1 MTRPTPAAGRG
12 RSFRRAAAGA
22 CLSASL
28 VILPLA
34 MAPAAHAETVPVAPV
49 AEATPAA
56 EAPTAAPTPVAT
68 PTPAVEAPAEDAT
81 PTPAPT
87 EVPEETAPVADAPVE
102 TAPAPA
108 PGTATPGAPTTGLP
122 TLEPTA
128 PVVELPFTWT
138 TPDRGVALPINE
150 AVPFAGTGTAGSI
163 VTASYFNAVGVES
176 IAGIGIVG
184 ADGTYAFPAS
194 FTELLQD
201 SRTASVTLTQV
212 GLDLTIKGEI
222 RGLVRFAEAPV
233 GPFVRAAASFST
245 ISPISVT
252 EATSILG
259 GLKVTATGYL
269 RYEAVE
275 VTVTAPDGRVIQLS
289 DANGGVGVGTRSL
302 KDLVRADVDG
312 TFAQPIILFGDV
324 QPGTYRVSVAGLES
338 GLTQGGTVELT
349 GADVGGPVIPGL
361 PTLPGTPTPA
371 PTAPS
376 IEPAGTAPKP
386 IHKPTQ
392 KPAAHHDDTLPVT
405 GTDGAAALGLGGIG
419 ALLALVGAGAVVARR
434 RLRSA
439 E

>member
-1 MTRPTPAAGRG
+1 MSRPTPAAGRG

-34 MAPAAHAETVPVAPV
+34 MAPAAHAETVPVDSAPV
-49 AEATPAA
+49 SVETPAV
-56 EAPTAAPTPVAT
+56 EAPVAT
-68 PTPAVEAPAEDAT
+68 PTPAAEAPVADAT

-87 EVPEETAPVADAPVE
+87 ETADETAPVADAPVE
-102 TAPAPA
+102 PTPTPAVPTPAPST
-108 PGTATPGAPTTGLP
+108 GTP
-122 TLEPTA
+122 TLEPTV

-163 VTASYFNAVGVES
+163 VTASYFNAVGVKS

-184 ADGTYAFPAS
+184 EDGTYAFPAS
-194 FTELLQD
+194 FTELLQG
-201 SRTASVTLTQV
+201 SKTASVTLTQV
-212 GLDLTIKGEI
+212 GLDLTVKGEI

-233 GPFVRAAASFST
+233 GPFVRAEASFST

-259 GLKVTATGYL
+259 GLKVSATGYL

-312 TFAQPIILFGDV
+312 TFAQPIILFGDI
-324 QPGTYRVSVAGLES
+324 QPGTYQVSVAGLES

-349 GADVGGPVIPGL
+349 GEDAGGPVIPGL
-361 PTLPGTPTPA
+361 PGVPTPTP
-371 PTAPS
+371 TTPS
-376 IEPAGTAPKP
+376 IDPAGTAPKP
-386 IHKPTQ
+386 IA

-405 GTDGAAALGLGGIG
+405 GTDGAAALGLGGLG
-419 ALLALVGAGAVVARR
+419 ALMALAGAGTLVARR
-434 RLRSA
+434 RMRSA

>member
-1 MTRPTPAAGRG
+1 MTRATPAAGRG

-22 CLSASL
+22 CFSASL

-34 MAPAAHAETVPVAPV
+34 MAPAAHAETAPVGSAPV
-49 AEATPAA
+49 AVDAPVVESPAATPTPAA
-56 EAPTAAPTPVAT
+56 EAPVA
-68 PTPAVEAPAEDAT
+68 DAT

-87 EVPEETAPVADAPVE
+87 GTADETAPVADAPLE
-102 TAPAPA
+102 TTPTPAAPAPA
-108 PGTATPGAPTTGLP
+108 PSTGLP
-122 TLEPTA
+122 TLEPTV

-163 VTASYFNAVGVES
+163 VTASYFNAVGVKS

-184 ADGTYAFPAS
+184 EDGTYAFPAS

-201 SRTASVTLTQV
+201 SKTASVTLTQV
-212 GLDLTIKGEI
+212 GLDLTIEGEI

-233 GPFVRAAASFST
+233 GPFVRAEASFST
-245 ISPISVT
+245 ISPISVAQ
-252 EATSILG
+252 ATSLLG

-289 DANGGVGVGTRSL
+289 DENGGGVGVGTRSL

-312 TFAQPIILFGDV
+312 TFAQPIILFGDI
-324 QPGTYRVSVAGLES
+324 QPGTYKVSVLGLES
-338 GLTQGGTVELT
+338 GLSLGGTVELT
-349 GADVGGPVIPGL
+349 AEDASVPVIPGV
-361 PTLPGTPTPA
+361 PTPTP
-371 PTAPS
+371 TTPS
-376 IEPAGTAPKP
+376 IDPAGTAPKP
-386 IHKPTQ
+386 IT
-392 KPAAHHDDTLPVT
+392 KPAANHGDTLPVT
-405 GTDGAAALGLGGIG
+405 GTDGAAALGLGGLG
-419 ALLALVGAGAVVARR
+419 ALLALAGAGTLVARR

>member
-1 MTRPTPAAGRG
+1 G
-12 RSFRRAAAGA
+12 
-22 CLSASL
+22 
-28 VILPLA
+28 
-34 MAPAAHAETVPVAPV
+34 APA
-49 AEATPAA
+49 
-56 EAPTAAPTPVAT
+56 
-68 PTPAVEAPAEDAT
+68 
-81 PTPAPT
+81 
-87 EVPEETAPVADAPVE
+87 
-102 TAPAPA
+102 
-108 PGTATPGAPTTGLP
+108 TGLP
-122 TLEPTA
+122 SLEPTA

-150 AVPFAGTGTAGSI
+150 AVPANGTGTAGSI
-163 VTASYFNAVGVES
+163 VTASYFNAVGVKS

-184 ADGTYAFPAS
+184 ADGAYAFPAS

-201 SRTASVTLTQV
+201 SKTASVTLTQV
-212 GLDLTIKGEI
+212 GLDLTVKGEI

-233 GPFVRAAASFST
+233 GPFVRAEASFST
-245 ISPISVT
+245 ISPITVT

-259 GLKVTATGYL
+259 GLKVNATGYL

-312 TFAQPIILFGDV
+312 TFAQPIILFGDI

-349 GADVGGPVIPGL
+349 GADAGGPVIPGL

-376 IEPAGTAPKP
+376 IDPAGTAPKP
-386 IHKPTQ
+386 IQ

-405 GTDGAAALGLGGIG
+405 GTDGA
-419 ALLALVGAGAVVARR
+419 
-434 RLRSA
+434 
-439 E
+439 

>member
-34 MAPAAHAETVPVAPV
+34 MAPAAHAETLPAPV

-56 EAPTAAPTPVAT
+56 EPTPAVEAPVETPAAT
-68 PTPAVEAPAEDAT
+68 PTPAVEAPAEDTA

-87 EVPEETAPVADAPVE
+87 EEPTPAVDAPAE
-102 TAPAPA
+102 TTPAPTPSTGA
-108 PGTATPGAPTTGLP
+108 PTPGAPATGLP
-122 TLEPTA
+122 SLEPTA

-163 VTASYFNAVGVES
+163 VTASYFNAVGVKS

-184 ADGTYAFPAS
+184 ADGAYAFPAS

-201 SRTASVTLTQV
+201 SKTASVTLTQV
-212 GLDLTIKGEI
+212 GLDLTVKGEI

-233 GPFVRAAASFST
+233 GPFVRAEASFST

-259 GLKVTATGYL
+259 GLKVNATGYL

-312 TFAQPIILFGDV
+312 TFAQPIILFGDI
-324 QPGTYRVSVAGLES
+324 QPGTYQVSVAGLES

-349 GADVGGPVIPGL
+349 GADAGGPVIPGL

-376 IEPAGTAPKP
+376 IDPAGTAPKP
-386 IHKPTQ
+386 IH

-405 GTDGAAALGLGGIG
+405 GTDGAAALGLGGLG
-419 ALLALVGAGAVVARR
+419 ALLALVGAGSLVARR

>member
-34 MAPAAHAETVPVAPV
+34 MAPAAHAETVPVDSAPV
-49 AEATPAA
+49 AVDAPSV
-56 EAPTAAPTPVAT
+56 EAPAAT
-68 PTPAVEAPAEDAT
+68 PTPAADAPVADAT

-87 EVPEETAPVADAPVE
+87 EAAPVADAPAE
-102 TAPAPA
+102 TTPTPAVP
-108 PGTATPGAPTTGLP
+108 TAPGAPTTGLP
-122 TLEPTA
+122 ALEPTV

-163 VTASYFNAVGVES
+163 VTASYFNAVGVKS

-184 ADGTYAFPAS
+184 EDGTYAFPAS
-194 FTELLQD
+194 FTELLQG
-201 SRTASVTLTQV
+201 SKTASVTLTQV

-233 GPFVRAAASFST
+233 GPFVRAEASFST
-245 ISPISVT
+245 ISPTTVAQ
-252 EATSILG
+252 ATSLLG
-259 GLKVTATGYL
+259 GLEVTATGYL

-275 VTVTAPDGRVIQLS
+275 VTVTAPDGRAIQLS
-289 DANGGVGVGTRSL
+289 DATGGVGVSTRSL

-312 TFAQPIILFGDV
+312 MFAQPIILFGDI
-324 QPGTYRVSVAGLES
+324 QPGTYKVSVLGLES

-349 GADVGGPVIPGL
+349 AEDAGGPVVPGIP
-361 PTLPGTPTPA
+361 TPTP
-371 PTAPS
+371 TTPS
-376 IEPAGTAPKP
+376 IDPAGTAPKP
-386 IHKPTQ
+386 IA
-392 KPAAHHDDTLPVT
+392 KPAANHDDTLPVT
-405 GTDGAAALGLGGIG
+405 GTDGAAALGLGGLG
-419 ALLALVGAGAVVARR
+419 ALMALAGAGTLVARR

>member
-34 MAPAAHAETVPVAPV
+34 MAPAAHAETVPVETAPV
-49 AEATPAA
+49 AVEAPAAEAPAATPTPAA
-56 EAPTAAPTPVAT
+56 EAPADIAT
-68 PTPAVEAPAEDAT
+68 PTPAATEPAAPVEEA
-81 PTPAPT
+81 
-87 EVPEETAPVADAPVE
+87 APVADAPVE
-102 TAPAPA
+102 TPAPA
-108 PGTATPGAPTTGLP
+108 VPTPGTPSTGLP

-163 VTASYFNAVGVES
+163 VTASYFNAVGVKS

-184 ADGTYAFPAS
+184 EDGTYAFPAS
-194 FTELLQD
+194 FTELLQG
-201 SRTASVTLTQV
+201 SKTASVTLTQV
-212 GLDLTIKGEI
+212 GLDLTVKGEI

-252 EATSILG
+252 EATSLLG

-289 DANGGVGVGTRSL
+289 DANGGVGVGVGTRSL

-312 TFAQPIILFGDV
+312 TFAQPVILFGDV
-324 QPGTYRVSVAGLES
+324 QPGTYTVSVAGLES

-349 GADVGGPVIPGL
+349 GEDAGGPIIPGL
-361 PTLPGTPTPA
+361 PGVPTPTP
-371 PTAPS
+371 TTPS
-376 IEPAGTAPKP
+376 IDPAGTAPKP
-386 IHKPTQ
+386 IA
-392 KPAAHHDDTLPVT
+392 KPAAHDDDTLPVT
-405 GTDGAAALGLGGIG
+405 GTDGAAALGLGGLG
-419 ALLALVGAGAVVARR
+419 ALMALAGAGTLVARR
-434 RLRSA
+434 RMRSA

>member
-28 VILPLA
+28 VLLPLA
-34 MAPAAHAETVPVAPV
+34 MAPAAHAETVPADATPV
-49 AEATPAA
+49 AVDAPAATPAA
-56 EAPTAAPTPVAT
+56 EAPVAEA
-68 PTPAVEAPAEDAT
+68 PAVEAPAADAT
-81 PTPAPT
+81 PAPA
-87 EVPEETAPVADAPVE
+87 EESAPVVDAPVE
-102 TAPAPA
+102 STPTPSTGAP
-108 PGTATPGAPTTGLP
+108 TTGAPTTGLP
-122 TLEPTA
+122 TLEPTV

-163 VTASYFNAVGVES
+163 VTASYFNAVGVKS

-184 ADGTYAFPAS
+184 EDGTYAFPAS
-194 FTELLQD
+194 FTELLQG
-201 SRTASVTLTQV
+201 SKTASVTVTQV
-212 GLDLTIKGEI
+212 GLDLTVKGEI

-233 GPFVRAAASFST
+233 GPFVRAEASFST
-245 ISPISVT
+245 ISPTTVA
-252 EATSILG
+252 EATSLLG

-269 RYEAVE
+269 RYEAVQ

-289 DANGGVGVGTRSL
+289 DANSGVGVSTRSL

-312 TFAQPIILFGDV
+312 TFAQPIILFGDI
-324 QPGTYRVSVAGLES
+324 QPGTYQVSVAGLES

-349 GADVGGPVIPGL
+349 AADAGGPVIPGL
-361 PTLPGTPTPA
+361 PGVPTPT

-376 IEPAGTAPKP
+376 IDPAGTAPTP
-386 IHKPTQ
+386 IT
-392 KPAAHHDDTLPVT
+392 KPAAQHGDTLPVT
-405 GTDGAAALGLGGIG
+405 GTDGAAALGLGGLG
-419 ALLALVGAGAVVARR
+419 ALLALAGAGTIVARR

>member
-34 MAPAAHAETVPVAPV
+34 MAPAAHAETVPAAPV

-56 EAPTAAPTPVAT
+56 EAPAAAPTPAAT

-87 EVPEETAPVADAPVE
+87 AVPEETAPVDDAPVE
-102 TAPAPA
+102 STPA
-108 PGTATPGAPTTGLP
+108 PGTANPGAPTTGLP

-163 VTASYFNAVGVES
+163 VTASYFNAVGVKS

-184 ADGTYAFPAS
+184 EDGTYAFPAS
-194 FTELLQD
+194 FTELLQG

-212 GLDLTIKGEI
+212 GLDLTVKGEI

-233 GPFVRAAASFST
+233 GPFVRAEASFST

-259 GLKVTATGYL
+259 GLKISATGYL

-275 VTVTAPDGRVIQLS
+275 VTVTAPDGRVIEIS
-289 DANGGVGVGTRSL
+289 DANSGVGVGTRSL

-324 QPGTYRVSVAGLES
+324 QPGTYQVSVAGLES

-349 GADVGGPVIPGL
+349 GADAGGPVIPGL

-386 IHKPTQ
+386 IQ
-392 KPAAHHDDTLPVT
+392 EPAAHHDDTLPVT

>member
-1 MTRPTPAAGRG
+1 MTRPAPAAGRG

-34 MAPAAHAETVPVAPV
+34 MAPAAHAETAPVGSAPV
-49 AEATPAA
+49 AVEAPAVEAPAVETPA
-56 EAPTAAPTPVAT
+56 AT
-68 PTPAVEAPAEDAT
+68 PTPAVEAPAADAT

-87 EVPEETAPVADAPVE
+87 ETADETAPVADAPVE
-102 TAPAPA
+102 TTPTPAVP
-108 PGTATPGAPTTGLP
+108 TTPGAPTTGLP
-122 TLEPTA
+122 TLEPTV

-163 VTASYFNAVGVES
+163 VTASYFNAVGVKS

-184 ADGTYAFPAS
+184 EDGTYAFPAS

-201 SRTASVTLTQV
+201 SKTASVTLTQV
-212 GLDLTIKGEI
+212 GLDLTVKGEI

-233 GPFVRAAASFST
+233 GPFVRAEASFST
-245 ISPISVT
+245 ISPISVAQ
-252 EATSILG
+252 ATSILG
-259 GLKVTATGYL
+259 GLKVSATGYL

-275 VTVTAPDGRVIQLS
+275 VTVTAPDGSMIQIS
-289 DANGGVGVGTRSL
+289 DENGGVGVSTRSL

-312 TFAQPIILFGDV
+312 TFAQPIILFGDI
-324 QPGTYRVSVAGLES
+324 QPGTYQVSVAGLES

-349 GADVGGPVIPGL
+349 GEDAGGPVIPGV
-361 PTLPGTPTPA
+361 PTPTP
-371 PTAPS
+371 TTPS
-376 IEPAGTAPKP
+376 IDPAGTAPKP
-386 IHKPTQ
+386 IA

-405 GTDGAAALGLGGIG
+405 GTDGAAALGLGGLG
-419 ALLALVGAGAVVARR
+419 ALLALAGAGTLVARR
-434 RLRSA
+434 RMRSA

>member
-1 MTRPTPAAGRG
+1 MSRPTPAAGRG

-34 MAPAAHAETVPVAPV
+34 MAPAAHAETVPVETAPV
-49 AEATPAA
+49 AV
-56 EAPTAAPTPVAT
+56 EAPAVEAPAAT
-68 PTPAVEAPAEDAT
+68 PTPAVETPAADAT

-87 EVPEETAPVADAPVE
+87 ETADETAPAADAPVE
-102 TAPAPA
+102 STPTPAVPTT
-108 PGTATPGAPTTGLP
+108 PGTPSTGLP
-122 TLEPTA
+122 SLEPTV

-163 VTASYFNAVGVES
+163 VTASYFNAVGVKS
-176 IAGIGIVG
+176 IAGLGIVG

-201 SRTASVTLTQV
+201 SKTASVTLTQV
-212 GLDLTIKGEI
+212 GLDLTVKGEI

-233 GPFVRAAASFST
+233 GPFVRAEASFST

-252 EATSILG
+252 EATSLLG
-259 GLKVTATGYL
+259 GLKVSATGYL

-289 DANGGVGVGTRSL
+289 DANGGVGVSTRSL

-312 TFAQPIILFGDV
+312 TFAQPIILFGDI
-324 QPGTYRVSVAGLES
+324 QPGTYKVSVLGLES
-338 GLTQGGTVELT
+338 GLAQGGTVELT
-349 GADVGGPVIPGL
+349 GEDAGGPVIPGV
-361 PTLPGTPTPA
+361 PTPTP
-371 PTAPS
+371 TTPS
-376 IEPAGTAPKP
+376 IDPAGTAPKP
-386 IHKPTQ
+386 IV
-392 KPAAHHDDTLPVT
+392 KPAANHDDTLPVT
-405 GTDGAAALGLGGIG
+405 GTDGAAALGLGGLG
-419 ALLALVGAGAVVARR
+419 ALLALAGTGTLVARR

>member
-34 MAPAAHAETVPVAPV
+34 MAPAAHAETVPVDSAPV
-49 AEATPAA
+49 AVETPAEAPAATPA
-56 EAPTAAPTPVAT
+56 
-68 PTPAVEAPAEDAT
+68 PAVEAPAEDAT
-81 PTPAPT
+81 PTPAPDA
-87 EVPEETAPVADAPVE
+87 PAEEATPAADAPVE
-102 TAPAPA
+102 TPAPA
-108 PGTATPGAPTTGLP
+108 VPTPGTPSTGLP
-122 TLEPTA
+122 TLEPTV

-163 VTASYFNAVGVES
+163 VTASYFNAVGVKS

-184 ADGTYAFPAS
+184 EDGTYAFPAS
-194 FTELLQD
+194 FTELLQG
-201 SRTASVTLTQV
+201 SKTASVTLTQV
-212 GLDLTIKGEI
+212 GLDLTVKGEI

-233 GPFVRAAASFST
+233 GPFVRADASFST

-252 EATSILG
+252 EATSLLG
-259 GLKVTATGYL
+259 GLKVKATGYL
-269 RYEAVE
+269 RYEAVQ

-312 TFAQPIILFGDV
+312 TFAQPVILFGDI
-324 QPGTYRVSVAGLES
+324 QPGTYKVSVTGLES

-349 GADVGGPVIPGL
+349 GEDAGGPVIPGL
-361 PTLPGTPTPA
+361 PGVPTPTP
-371 PTAPS
+371 TTPS
-376 IEPAGTAPKP
+376 IDPAGTAPKL
-386 IHKPTQ
+386 IA
-392 KPAAHHDDTLPVT
+392 KPAAHHGDTLPVT
-405 GTDGAAALGLGGIG
+405 GTDGAAALGLGGLG
-419 ALLALVGAGAVVARR
+419 ALMALAGAGALVARR

>member
-34 MAPAAHAETVPVAPV
+34 MAPAAHAETAPVGSAPV
-49 AEATPAA
+49 AVETPAA
-56 EAPTAAPTPVAT
+56 
-68 PTPAVEAPAEDAT
+68 DAT

-87 EVPEETAPVADAPVE
+87 ETADETAPVADAPVE
-102 TAPAPA
+102 TTPTPAVP
-108 PGTATPGAPTTGLP
+108 TVPGAPTTGLP
-122 TLEPTA
+122 TLEPTV

-163 VTASYFNAVGVES
+163 VTASYFNAVGVKS

-184 ADGTYAFPAS
+184 EDGTYAFPAS

-201 SRTASVTLTQV
+201 SKTASVTLTQV
-212 GLDLTIKGEI
+212 GLDLTVKGEI

-233 GPFVRAAASFST
+233 GPFVRAEASFST
-245 ISPISVT
+245 ISPISVAQ
-252 EATSILG
+252 ATSLLG
-259 GLKVTATGYL
+259 GLKVNATGYL

-275 VTVTAPDGRVIQLS
+275 VTVTAPDGRVIQIS
-289 DANGGVGVGTRSL
+289 DENGGVGVGTRSL

-312 TFAQPIILFGDV
+312 TFAQPIILFGDI
-324 QPGTYRVSVAGLES
+324 QPGTYQVSVAGLES

-349 GADVGGPVIPGL
+349 GEDAGGPVIPGL
-361 PTLPGTPTPA
+361 PGVPTPTP
-371 PTAPS
+371 TTPS
-376 IEPAGTAPKP
+376 IDPAGTAPKP
-386 IHKPTQ
+386 IT

-405 GTDGAAALGLGGIG
+405 GTDGAAALGLGGLG
-419 ALLALVGAGAVVARR
+419 ALMALAGAGTLVARSR
-434 RLRSA
+434 MRSA

>member
-34 MAPAAHAETVPVAPV
+34 MAPAAHAETVPVDSAPV
-49 AEATPAA
+49 AVETPAV
-56 EAPTAAPTPVAT
+56 EAPAAT

-87 EVPEETAPVADAPVE
+87 ETADETAPVADAPVE
-102 TAPAPA
+102 TTPTPAVP
-108 PGTATPGAPTTGLP
+108 TTPGAPSTGLP

-163 VTASYFNAVGVES
+163 VTASYFNAVGVKA

-184 ADGTYAFPAS
+184 EDGAYAFPAS

-201 SRTASVTLTQV
+201 SKTASVTLTQV
-212 GLDLTIKGEI
+212 GLDLTVKGEI

-233 GPFVRAAASFST
+233 GPFVRAEASFST

-252 EATSILG
+252 EATSLLG
-259 GLKVTATGYL
+259 GLKVNATGYL

-289 DANGGVGVGTRSL
+289 DENAGVGVGTRSL

-312 TFAQPIILFGDV
+312 TFAQPVILFGDV
-324 QPGTYRVSVAGLES
+324 QPGTYQVSVAGLES

-349 GADVGGPVIPGL
+349 GEDAGGPVIPGL

-376 IEPAGTAPKP
+376 IDPAGTAPKP
-386 IHKPTQ
+386 IQ

-405 GTDGAAALGLGGIG
+405 GTDGAAALGLGGLG
-419 ALLALVGAGAVVARR
+419 ALMALAGAGTLVARR
-434 RLRSA
+434 RMRSA

>member
-34 MAPAAHAETVPVAPV
+34 MAPAAHAETVPVGSAPV
-49 AEATPAA
+49 AVETPAV
-56 EAPTAAPTPVAT
+56 EAPVEAPVAT

-87 EVPEETAPVADAPVE
+87 APVEEAAPVADAPVE
-102 TAPAPA
+102 TPAPA
-108 PGTATPGAPTTGLP
+108 LPTPGTPSTGLP
-122 TLEPTA
+122 SLEPTA

-138 TPDRGVALPINE
+138 TPDRGVALPINA

-163 VTASYFNAVGVES
+163 VTASYFNAVGVKS

-184 ADGTYAFPAS
+184 EDGTYAFPAS
-194 FTELLQD
+194 FTELLQG
-201 SRTASVTLTQV
+201 SKTASVTLTQV
-212 GLDLTIKGEI
+212 GLDLTVKGEI

-233 GPFVRAAASFST
+233 GPFVRAEASFST
-245 ISPISVT
+245 ISPISVAQ
-252 EATSILG
+252 ATSLLG
-259 GLKVTATGYL
+259 GLKVNATGYL
-269 RYEAVE
+269 RYEAVQ
-275 VTVTAPDGRVIQLS
+275 VTVTAPDGRVIQIS
-289 DANGGVGVGTRSL
+289 DANAGVGVGTRSL

-312 TFAQPIILFGDV
+312 TFAQPVILFGDV
-324 QPGTYRVSVAGLES
+324 QPGTYSVSVKGLES

-349 GADVGGPVIPGL
+349 AADAGGPAIPGL

-376 IEPAGTAPKP
+376 IDPAGTPAKP
-386 IHKPTQ
+386 IT
-392 KPAAHHDDTLPVT
+392 KPAAHHGDTLPVT
-405 GTDGAAALGLGGIG
+405 GTDGAAALGLGGLG
-419 ALLALVGAGAVVARR
+419 ALLALVGAGSLVARR

>member
-34 MAPAAHAETVPVAPV
+34 MAPAAHAETVPVDSAPV
-49 AEATPAA
+49 AVEAPAAAEPTPAV
-56 EAPTAAPTPVAT
+56 EAPVAT
-68 PTPAVEAPAEDAT
+68 PTPAVEAPAEDAA
-81 PTPAPT
+81 PTPAPA
-87 EVPEETAPVADAPVE
+87 EETAPVADAPVE
-102 TAPAPA
+102 TPAPA
-108 PGTATPGAPTTGLP
+108 VPTPGTPSTGLP

-163 VTASYFNAVGVES
+163 VTASYFNAVGVKS

-194 FTELLQD
+194 FTELLEG
-201 SRTASVTLTQV
+201 SKTASVTLTQV
-212 GLDLTIKGEI
+212 GLDLTVKGEI

-233 GPFVRAAASFST
+233 GPFVRADASFST

-252 EATSILG
+252 EATSLLG

-312 TFAQPIILFGDV
+312 TFAQPVILFGDV
-324 QPGTYRVSVAGLES
+324 QPGTYQVSVAGLES

-349 GADVGGPVIPGL
+349 AADAGGPAIPGL

-376 IEPAGTAPKP
+376 IDPAGTAPKP
-386 IHKPTQ
+386 IT

-405 GTDGAAALGLGGIG
+405 GTDGAAALGLGGVG
-419 ALLALVGAGAVVARR
+419 ALLALVGAGALVARR

>member
-28 VILPLA
+28 VLLPLA
-34 MAPAAHAETVPVAPV
+34 MAPAAHAETVPADATPV
-49 AEATPAA
+49 AVDAPAA
-56 EAPTAAPTPVAT
+56 EAPVAE
-68 PTPAVEAPAEDAT
+68 TPAVEAPAEDAT
-81 PTPAPT
+81 PTPAPA
-87 EVPEETAPVADAPVE
+87 EESAPVADAPVE
-102 TAPAPA
+102 STPTPSTGAP
-108 PGTATPGAPTTGLP
+108 TTGAPTTGLP
-122 TLEPTA
+122 TLEPTV

-163 VTASYFNAVGVES
+163 VTASYFNAVGVKS

-194 FTELLQD
+194 FTELLQG
-201 SRTASVTLTQV
+201 SKTASVTVTQV
-212 GLDLTIKGEI
+212 GLDLEVTGEI

-233 GPFVRAAASFST
+233 GPFVRAEASFST
-245 ISPISVT
+245 ISPTTVA
-252 EATSILG
+252 EATSLLG

-269 RYEAVE
+269 RYEAVQ

-289 DANGGVGVGTRSL
+289 DANSGVGVSTRSL

-312 TFAQPIILFGDV
+312 TFAQPIILFGDI
-324 QPGTYRVSVAGLES
+324 QPGTYQVSVLGLES
-338 GLTQGGTVELT
+338 GLAQGGTVELT
-349 GADVGGPVIPGL
+349 GEDAGGPVIPGV
-361 PTLPGTPTPA
+361 PTPTP
-371 PTAPS
+371 TTPS
-376 IEPAGTAPKP
+376 IDPAGTAPKP
-386 IHKPTQ
+386 IT
-392 KPAAHHDDTLPVT
+392 KPAAQHGDTLPVT
-405 GTDGAAALGLGGIG
+405 GTDGTAALGLGGLG
-419 ALLALVGAGAVVARR
+419 ALLALVGAGALVARR

>member
-34 MAPAAHAETVPVAPV
+34 MAPAAHAETVPADATPV
-49 AEATPAA
+49 AVDVPAATPAA
-56 EAPTAAPTPVAT
+56 EAPVAE
-68 PTPAVEAPAEDAT
+68 TPAVEAPAEDAT
-81 PTPAPT
+81 PTPAPA
-87 EVPEETAPVADAPVE
+87 EESAPVADAPVE
-102 TAPAPA
+102 STPTPSTGAP
-108 PGTATPGAPTTGLP
+108 TTGAPTTGLP
-122 TLEPTA
+122 TLEPTV

-163 VTASYFNAVGVES
+163 VTASYFNAVGVKS
-176 IAGIGIVG
+176 VAGIGIVG

-194 FTELLQD
+194 FTELLQG
-201 SRTASVTLTQV
+201 SKTASVTLTQV
-212 GLDLTIKGEI
+212 GLDLQVTGEI

-233 GPFVRAAASFST
+233 GPFVRAEASFST
-245 ISPISVT
+245 ISPTTVA
-252 EATSILG
+252 EATSLLG

-269 RYEAVE
+269 RYEAVQ

-289 DANGGVGVGTRSL
+289 DANSGVGVSTRSL

-312 TFAQPIILFGDV
+312 TFAQPIILFGDI
-324 QPGTYRVSVAGLES
+324 QPGTYKVSVLGLES
-338 GLTQGGTVELT
+338 GLAQGGTVELT
-349 GADVGGPVIPGL
+349 GEDAGGPVIPGV
-361 PTLPGTPTPA
+361 PTPTP
-371 PTAPS
+371 TTPS
-376 IEPAGTAPKP
+376 IDPAGTAPKP
-386 IHKPTQ
+386 IT
-392 KPAAHHDDTLPVT
+392 KPAAQHGDTLPVT
-405 GTDGAAALGLGGIG
+405 GTDGAAALGLGGLG
-419 ALLALVGAGAVVARR
+419 ALLALVGAGALVARR

>member
-34 MAPAAHAETVPVAPV
+34 MAPAAHAETLPVDAAPVAVEAPV
-49 AEATPAA
+49 AEA
-56 EAPTAAPTPVAT
+56 PVAT
-68 PTPAVEAPAEDAT
+68 PTPAVEAPADVA
-81 PTPAPT
+81 TPAP
-87 EVPEETAPVADAPVE
+87 EDAAPVADAPAE
-102 TAPAPA
+102 TPAPA
-108 PGTATPGAPTTGLP
+108 LPTTGTPSTGLP
-122 TLEPTA
+122 TLEPTV

-163 VTASYFNAVGVES
+163 VTASYFNAVGVKS

-184 ADGTYAFPAS
+184 EDGTYAFPAS
-194 FTELLQD
+194 FTELLEG
-201 SRTASVTLTQV
+201 SKTASVTVTQV
-212 GLDLTIKGEI
+212 GLDLTVKGEI

-233 GPFVRAAASFST
+233 GPFVRAAESFST

-252 EATSILG
+252 EATSLLG
-259 GLKVTATGYL
+259 GLKVNATGYL
-269 RYEAVE
+269 RYEAVQ

-302 KDLVRADVDG
+302 KDVVRADVDG
-312 TFAQPIILFGDV
+312 TFAQPIVLFGDI
-324 QPGTYRVSVAGLES
+324 QPGTYRVSVQGLES
-338 GLTQGGTVELT
+338 GLTLGGTVELT
-349 GADVGGPVIPGL
+349 AADAGGPVIPGL
-361 PTLPGTPTPA
+361 PGVPTPT
-371 PTAPS
+371 TPS
-376 IEPAGTAPKP
+376 IDPAGTAPTP
-386 IHKPTQ
+386 IT
-392 KPAAHHDDTLPVT
+392 KPAANHGDTLPVT
-405 GTDGAAALGLGGIG
+405 GTDGTAALGLGGLG
-419 ALLALVGAGAVVARR
+419 ALLALAGAGTLVARR

>member
-34 MAPAAHAETVPVAPV
+34 MAPAAHAETLPVDAAPVAVEAPV
-49 AEATPAA
+49 AEA
-56 EAPTAAPTPVAT
+56 PVAT
-68 PTPAVEAPAEDAT
+68 PTPAVEAPADVA
-81 PTPAPT
+81 TPAP
-87 EVPEETAPVADAPVE
+87 EAVEPAAPAEDAAPVADAPAE
-102 TAPAPA
+102 TPAPA
-108 PGTATPGAPTTGLP
+108 LPTTGTPSTGLP
-122 TLEPTA
+122 TLEPTV

-163 VTASYFNAVGVES
+163 VTASYFNAVGVKS

-184 ADGTYAFPAS
+184 EDGTYAFPAS
-194 FTELLQD
+194 FTELLEG
-201 SRTASVTLTQV
+201 SKTASVTVTQV
-212 GLDLTIKGEI
+212 GLDLTVKGEI

-233 GPFVRAAASFST
+233 GPFVRAAESFST

-252 EATSILG
+252 EATSLLG
-259 GLKVTATGYL
+259 GLKVNATGYL
-269 RYEAVE
+269 RYEAVQ

-302 KDLVRADVDG
+302 KDVVRADVDG
-312 TFAQPIILFGDV
+312 TFAQPIVLFGDI
-324 QPGTYRVSVAGLES
+324 QPGTYRVSVQGLES
-338 GLTQGGTVELT
+338 GLTLGGTVELT
-349 GADVGGPVIPGL
+349 AADAGGPVIPGL
-361 PTLPGTPTPA
+361 PGVPTPT
-371 PTAPS
+371 TPS
-376 IEPAGTAPKP
+376 IDPAGTAPTP
-386 IHKPTQ
+386 IT
-392 KPAAHHDDTLPVT
+392 KPAANHGDTLPVT
-405 GTDGAAALGLGGIG
+405 GTDGTAALGLGGLG
-419 ALLALVGAGAVVARR
+419 ALLALAGAGTLVARR